1 MQSIKEFIKIVN
13 DIFSKNNINNYHSLS
28 YSECE
33 TKEILL
39 KALSTFINNLPYEEK
54 IIMSSDIFYKFQE
67 NTDFEKVKKAKVL
80 FTVYSKKMRSLRK
93 LYFEKWRKYSSLLF
107 SLSGSKLPKRKKL
120 ISNLE

>member
-13 DIFSKNNINNYHSLS
+13 DIFSKNNINNYHSRS

-39 KALSTFINNLPYEEK
+39 KALSTFMNNLPYEEK

-67 NTDFEKVKKAKVL
+67 NRDFEKVKKAKVL